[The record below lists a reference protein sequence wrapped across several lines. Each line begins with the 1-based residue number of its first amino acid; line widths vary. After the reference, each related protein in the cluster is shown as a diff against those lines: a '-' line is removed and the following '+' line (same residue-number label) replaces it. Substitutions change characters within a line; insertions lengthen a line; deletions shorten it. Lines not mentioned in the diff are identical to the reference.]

1 MTFETAGI
9 RNHRY
14 QKTFTI
20 RVLLRLKQCLFTVQ
34 PKADQLTQPTLQP
47 IYQFTARL
55 GKEAVVSGLVALR
68 SERPPHPP
76 HPRSTN
82 PVRCWQLPPEGLLGR
97 RERFSKQGANHFSR
111 CDTSCFVEVTW
122 HKPCASS
129 RTAMDTTN
137 IRKQLWN
144 NRRPQ
149 DPDKQ
154 LPSGRPVSFLAALSG
169 PTFPWIPC
177 L

>member
-1 MTFETAGI
+1 MFIHCATQGRPINTTHFATHISVHSPLGQ
-9 RNHRY
+9 RSGG
-14 QKTFTI
+14 
-20 RVLLRLKQCLFTVQ
+20 VWVGGPSLRT
-34 PKADQLTQPTLQP
+34 
-47 IYQFTARL
+47 
-55 GKEAVVSGLVALR
+55 
-68 SERPPHPP
+68 PPHPP